1 MDIHAVIK
9 TDHDEAKEL
18 MQKIV
23 RARADHRRQEMAEQL
38 KEMILLHARSE
49 EQAYYVPLEEKGM
62 SKKMEHARHEHET
75 VEKLFA
81 ELESISPESDK
92 WLIVFG
98 EIKQG
103 LEHHMEEEEG
113 DIFKKADELLSEEE
127 KQELGSKMLQL
138 KEEIEVQF
146 EAEVA

>member
-9 TDHDEAKEL
+9 TDHDEAREL
-18 MQKIV
+18 MEKIV
-23 RARADHRRQEMAEQL
+23 RARADHRREEMALEL
-38 KEMILLHARSE
+38 KEMILLHAKSE
-49 EQAYYVPLEEKGM
+49 EATYYNALIEKGM
-62 SKKMEHARHEHET
+62 EQKMSHAKEEHET

-81 ELESISPESDK
+81 ELESINPASDR

-113 DIFKKADELLSEEE
+113 DIFKKS
-127 KQELGSKMLQL
+127 QELISAEEGEQLGAEMLEL
-138 KEEIEVQF
+138 KEEIQVEF
-146 EAEVA
+146 EAA